1 MNQHL
6 MSLLLGILVIQEE
19 ELRWELLMMELM
31 AVILN
36 YKTTM

>member
-1 MNQHL
+1 

-36 YKTTM
+36 

>member
-1 MNQHL
+1 

-19 ELRWELLMMELM
+19 GLRWELLMMELM